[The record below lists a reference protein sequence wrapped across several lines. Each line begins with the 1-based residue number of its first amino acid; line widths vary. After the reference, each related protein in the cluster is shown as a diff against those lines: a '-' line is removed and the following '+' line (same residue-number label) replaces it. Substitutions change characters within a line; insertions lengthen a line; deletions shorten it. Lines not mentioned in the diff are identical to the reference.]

1 MASWNVRMTD
11 TSIVLKDVSFL
22 LPDGSPLFTDICE
35 QFDHRHT
42 GIVGRNGVGKSV
54 LARILAGLLPPT
66 SGVRRCAGRVHY
78 LAQQVTLS
86 ADQSVAG
93 LAGVAD
99 TLAALR
105 RIESG
110 SVAADDFDMV
120 GDDWDLP
127 QRLQQAL
134 EREQVGYLTP
144 DVPANALSGGEA
156 MRVSLLGATLSNADF
171 LILDEPSNH
180 LDRDSRRALIEQLRC
195 WQRGLI
201 VVSHDRRLLESMAR
215 IVELSPAGL
224 ANYGGN
230 YSFYAAEK
238 EHERQSALEHLHACK
253 AERQRQ
259 RRAAQAQL
267 ERVDRRQARGGR
279 QGKQANQAK
288 ILLDRQKERSE
299 ASSGAL
305 RRKQAASDEQLTRRV
320 HDAARQVE
328 AQAQV
333 VLHAQPVDQP
343 TRRRVAELADVQLP
357 WVSGPAARINLLVRG
372 QQRMGVVGPNGVGKS
387 TALRVLAGQLEPL
400 AGTCWVTPEMA
411 YLDQSLRTLDPERSV
426 WDQLRSVNRTA
437 AEGELRTRLAQL
449 GLDGQRLA
457 IASCLLGGGERV
469 KAALACLLYAD
480 VPPRL
485 LLLDEP
491 GNHLDLPSLQGVE
504 EMLRS
509 YRGAMLVVSHD
520 DAFLHSLGLT
530 DWLRAT
536 EDGWCSR
543 PA

>member
-1 MASWNVRMTD
+1 MASWNVRMID
-11 TSIVLKDVSFL
+11 TSIVLKDVSYL
-22 LPDGSPLFTDICE
+22 LPDGSPLFTDLCE
-35 QFDHRHT
+35 QFDQRHT
-42 GIVGRNGVGKSV
+42 GLVGRNGVGKSV

-78 LAQQVTLS
+78 LAQQVALS
-86 ADQSVAG
+86 PDQSVAG
-93 LAGVAD
+93 LVGVAD

-110 SVAADDFDMV
+110 SVAADDFDTV

-134 EREQVGYLTP
+134 EREQLGYLTA
-144 DVPANALSGGEA
+144 DTPASALSGGEA
-156 MRVSLLGATLSNADF
+156 MRISLLGATLSNADF

-180 LDRDSRRALIEQLRC
+180 LDRDSRWALIEQLRC

-201 VVSHDRRLLESMAR
+201 VISHDRSLLECMTR

-224 ANYGGN
+224 ASYGGN
-230 YSFYAAEK
+230 YSFYAAAK
-238 EHERQSALEHLHACK
+238 ERERQSAVEHLHACK
-253 AERQRQ
+253 VERRRQ
-259 RRAAQAQL
+259 QRAAQAQL

-305 RRKQAASDEQLTRRV
+305 RRKQAASHELSTQRV
-320 HDAARQVE
+320 REAARQVE
-328 AQAQV
+328 AQAQIHLRALSV
-333 VLHAQPVDQP
+333 GQPSN
-343 TRRRVAELADVQLP
+343 RRVAELAEVRLP
-357 WVSGPAARINLLVRG
+357 WIAGPAGRINLLVRG
-372 QQRMGVVGPNGVGKS
+372 QQRTGVIGPNGAGKS
-387 TALRVLAGQLEPL
+387 TLLRVLAGQLEPL

-411 YLDQSLRTLDPERSV
+411 YLDQNLRTLDPARSV

-437 AEGELRTRLAQL
+437 TEGELRTRLAQL

-457 IASCLLGGGERV
+457 VASRFLSGGERV

-480 VPPRL
+480 LPPRL

-491 GNHLDLPSLQGVE
+491 CNHLDLPSLQAVE
-504 EMLRS
+504 EMLRT
-509 YRGAMLVVSHD
+509 YGGAMLVVSHD
-520 DAFLHSLGLT
+520 DAFLRSLGLT

-536 EDGWCSR
+536 KDGWCSQ
-543 PA
+543 PL